1 MTLTDARTA
10 LGLTLDDDLLVH
22 LPECKQ
28 ARTHIADLTEK
39 AKDPNLAKIYQKNLD
54 ELDQALAAVQEHL
67 QATGAIAPPLSS
79 KPSEKIPTPTP
90 DLRLIEDLPATQPP
104 EKKIARP
111 APATRLEPTPVVEK
125 ISPVIATPVPSVP
138 EANESIDPP
147 MRASRVASFLAW
159 FFIFLIGAS
168 GGAWLYWQN
177 ETSRQQQLQTR
188 IAFLERM
195 GSVAVENRNWPEA
208 TRAFQEIETNQPGSE
223 IARLGRR
230 SIEAG
235 MNEEQTQFIGYW
247 TGQAIA
253 ELEAGRLDDATAA
266 AGQVLKKY
274 PNHTEIQA
282 ISERINHQRAT
293 QFRTQLLAEARAQL
307 DERKL
312 QEAVATV
319 QKILA
324 SIPDDPEATAILAD
338 TNAAIEKVTQNKI
351 KAATL
356 FQQASARDQ
365 GQFDQQTFD
374 WLREANSLDPTNPEI
389 SSLLEKLASYTRT
402 VRVPEDAASLSEAL
416 ASARDRDRIL
426 LAPGTWQ
433 GPISINASI
442 DLQGTDPTKT
452 TIECAP
458 EEGSAIT
465 LGPAAKGARISGITF
480 RHRSFAAGEDRY
492 SVGLVRGGNGT
503 FIDCRFADGSG
514 HGLAVIESGHALI
527 ERCRFSENG
536 WNGIAVN
543 GVGSTLE
550 VKDSEAINN
559 FEHGIESWN
568 GAAVILTN
576 NRCEANSRNGIHIDN
591 GAASASVIGNHLIA
605 NREFGLVLTS
615 AGSGNITSNISRNN
629 LLGGIVIRAAAGSLP
644 CTKNQATANQGSG
657 LIIESGLTPSSYAD
671 NSVSKNAEPQVLF
684 SSHLSGQEPE
694 VPAADVNVPGQTP
707 EP

>member
-1 MTLTDARTA
+1 MTLTDARTT
-10 LGLTLDDDLLVH
+10 LCLKLDDDLLGH
-22 LPECKQ
+22 LSECRQ
-28 ARTHIADLTEK
+28 ARNQIAELTEN
-39 AKDPNLAKIYQKNLD
+39 AKNPNLAKIYQRSLD
-54 ELDQALAAVQEHL
+54 QLDQALATIQEHL
-67 QATGAIAPPLSS
+67 QASVLAAPNLPSQL
-79 KPSEKIPTPTP
+79 SEKIPAVAPESPLSEVVATSQAPINGMARPTPT
-90 DLRLIEDLPATQPP
+90 
-104 EKKIARP
+104 
-111 APATRLEPTPVVEK
+111 TRLEPTPTLGK
-125 ISPVIATPVPSVP
+125 ISPPPATSVPSAP
-138 EANESIDPP
+138 EAAAQPVRS
-147 MRASRVASFLAW
+147 SGVASFFAW

-177 ETSRQQQLQTR
+177 ETSRKQQLQTR

-195 GSVAVENRNWPEA
+195 GSIAVENRDWPAA
-208 TRAFQEIETNQPGSE
+208 TRAFQEIETKQPGSE
-223 IARLGRR
+223 IAQIGRR

-247 TGQAIA
+247 TGQASA
-253 ELEAGRLDDATAA
+253 ELEAGRLDDAAA
-266 AGQVLKKY
+266 ATEQVLKKY
-274 PNHTEIQA
+274 PNHTEILA
-282 ISERINHQRAT
+282 IAERIDHQRAT
-293 QFRTQLLAEARAQL
+293 LFRTQLLAQARTQI
-307 DERKL
+307 DNRKL

-319 QKILA
+319 KKILA
-324 SIPDDPEATAILAD
+324 AIPGDADATSLLAD
-338 TNAAIEKVTQNKI
+338 ANAAIEKATQNKL
-351 KAATL
+351 KAAAL
-356 FQQASARDQ
+356 YQKARTREQ
-365 GQFDQQTFD
+365 GQFDQQAFD
-374 WLREANSLDPTNPEI
+374 WLREANSLDPTNQEI

-402 VRVPEDAASLSEAL
+402 VRVPEDTPSLTEAL

-433 GPISINASI
+433 GPISINVTL

-492 SVGLVRGGNGT
+492 SVALVRGSNGT

-559 FEHGIESWN
+559 FENGIESWN
-568 GAAVILTN
+568 GAAIILTN

-591 GAASASVIGNHLIA
+591 GAASASLTGNQLIA

-615 AGSGNITSNISRNN
+615 AGSGNIMANISRNN
-629 LLGGIVIRAAAGSLP
+629 LLGGIVIRAASGSLP
-644 CTKNQATANQGSG
+644 FTKNQAIANQGSG
-657 LIIESGLTPSSYAD
+657 LIIESGLTPSSYAE

-684 SSHLSGQEPE
+684 SSELSGQEPE
-694 VPAADVNVPGQTP
+694 VPAADVTVPGQTP